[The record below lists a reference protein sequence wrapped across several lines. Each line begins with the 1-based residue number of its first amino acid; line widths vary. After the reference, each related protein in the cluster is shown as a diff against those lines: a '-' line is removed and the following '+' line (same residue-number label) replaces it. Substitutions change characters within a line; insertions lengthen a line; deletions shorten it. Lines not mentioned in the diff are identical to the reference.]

1 MEFSNKTDILVL
13 FANAYDLKD
22 DSGKQVQGCS
32 VHYLFWG
39 DKGSAFAHQSETDNS
54 KPVGYQRAKVSLP
67 FEARAKLAIAP
78 AIYEGTFSMTVGSDG
93 KPVMKL
99 VDVAYKCNVEF
110 QEKAVPGLYVPGML
124 EPDAK
129 KTGSK

>member
-1 MEFSNKTDILVL
+1 MDNKVDILVL

-22 DSGKQVQGCS
+22 DSGKQVSGTT

-39 DKGSAFAHQSETDNS
+39 ESGSAFSRMSEFDNS

-67 FEARAKLAIAP
+67 AEMREKLPIAP
-78 AIYEGTFSMTVGSDG
+78 AIYEGTFQMTVGSDG

-99 VDVAYKCNVEF
+99 VDVSYKCNVEF
-110 QEKAVPGLYVPGML
+110 TESVNPGLVVPGMIQR
-124 EPDAK
+124 EAEGK
-129 KTGSK
+129 KSK

>member
-1 MEFSNKTDILVL
+1 MENKVDVLVL
-13 FANAYDLKD
+13 FANAYDIKD
-22 DSGKQVQGCS
+22 DSGKQVSGTT

-39 DKGSAFAHQSETDNS
+39 ENGSAFQRMSEFDSS

-67 FEARAKLAIAP
+67 QEAREKIAIAP
-78 AIYEGTFSMTVGSDG
+78 AIYEGTFQMTVGSDG

-110 QEKAVPGLYVPGML
+110 SEKVNPGVVVPGMVQP
-124 EPDAK
+124 EETRK
-129 KTGSK
+129 GK